1 MGKACWNLLI
11 ASGNQMD
18 IAGLTNVFCDLKEI
32 RLLRPVHTGAEA
44 LRTLSAETVDILLLD
59 LFISQIDGLSVLE
72 RVSAAPK
79 KLRPAIFLMS
89 SFTDDRLLRMVH
101 DKAVYCFIKPLN
113 YANVSLRVLQLMRFS
128 QTGGA
133 VEPVAPKTLPEKI
146 TQYICAMGVPAHL
159 KGYPFLRESVQVYL
173 ERIDQGRVSIT
184 NTIYPEIARRYNTRA
199 PLVEH
204 AMRTAIE
211 TAWTRGNIDK
221 LHEYFGYTVND
232 KKGKPSNLEFVAM
245 IAERIRNNMP
255 V

>member
-1 MGKACWNLLI
+1 MGKVCWNLLV
-11 ASGNQMD
+11 ASASESD
-18 IAGLTNVFCDLKEI
+18 LTGLTHVFYGLKEI
-32 RLLRPVHTGAEA
+32 RLLPPARTGAA
-44 LRTLSAETVDILLLD
+44 TLRTLSSQTVDILMLD
-59 LFISQIDGLSVLE
+59 LSISQIDGLSVLE

-79 KLRPAIFLMS
+79 KLRPTVFLMS

-113 YANVSLRVLQLMRFS
+113 YANVALRVLQLMRFS
-128 QTGGA
+128 LMPETA
-133 VEPVAPKTLPEKI
+133 EPVSPKTLPEKI
-146 TQYICAMGVPAHL
+146 TLYICAMGVPAHL
-159 KGYPFLRESVQVYL
+159 KGYPFLRDSVQIYL
-173 ERIDQGRVSIT
+173 EWVDKGRVSIT
-184 NTIYPEIARRYNTRA
+184 NTIYPEIAKRYDTRA